1 MNKFFQLLK
10 VQMMN
15 YWLQGNAKTIRSQL
29 LRSVPLA
36 LFILGIASFYAAM
49 LFQGANAFVY
59 PYLIFL
65 AASIVMAISFFTT
78 LSTAQATFFEFKDYD
93 LLVSLP
99 VNKKWISFSKFL
111 SAMVNQWIISWVVLI
126 PVFVVCIAHY
136 SGSFQFAVFY
146 LLGMLLLPAVPVSLG
161 ILIALAFRWI
171 TAGTRFENLLKNI
184 LNVALVIFIIVIN
197 FSQNFGM
204 SGRSSESISTV
215 RKIGPGLVNQWFF
228 TPANWFAF
236 GTVLKDSMQLFY
248 LLLVAVIS
256 LGIVVTVYLK
266 LFDRIHH
273 RSAVTYHVKNFKLTK
288 AKGGS
293 QVIILVKREFKTLF
307 SNFAASLNIFMM
319 PLMGILAG
327 VTICYFTPQFL
338 VNFLISDGETIL
350 LPIIYFLTIFSGMP
364 IYSSSAIN
372 IEGTRFWI
380 IRSLPISE
388 RKFLMVKHFVGLFMS
403 IIGPMVCLI
412 LCSIH
417 FKFDSSLF
425 FTGFILVIS
434 LVVAINSFALLMNLL
449 LPKMIYDSPELAI
462 KKGGIGS
469 VLGGVVP
476 YLGSIILFVSFMK
489 SMEDSISNKVT
500 LMLCLAVIVAIMALV
515 LEVILWVYGPRK
527 IRKLG

>member
-1 MNKFFQLLK
+1 
-10 VQMMN
+10 
-15 YWLQGNAKTIRSQL
+15 
-29 LRSVPLA
+29 
-36 LFILGIASFYAAM
+36 
-49 LFQGANAFVY
+49 
-59 PYLIFL
+59 
-65 AASIVMAISFFTT
+65 
-78 LSTAQATFFEFKDYD
+78 
-93 LLVSLP
+93 
-99 VNKKWISFSKFL
+99 
-111 SAMVNQWIISWVVLI
+111 
-126 PVFVVCIAHY
+126 
-136 SGSFQFAVFY
+136 
-146 LLGMLLLPAVPVSLG
+146 
-161 ILIALAFRWI
+161 
-171 TAGTRFENLLKNI
+171 
-184 LNVALVIFIIVIN
+184 
-197 FSQNFGM
+197 
-204 SGRSSESISTV
+204 
-215 RKIGPGLVNQWFF
+215 
-228 TPANWFAF
+228 
-236 GTVLKDSMQLFY
+236 
-248 LLLVAVIS
+248 
-256 LGIVVTVYLK
+256 
-266 LFDRIHH
+266 
-273 RSAVTYHVKNFKLTK
+273 
-288 AKGGS
+288 
-293 QVIILVKREFKTLF
+293 
-307 SNFAASLNIFMM
+307 
-319 PLMGILAG
+319 MGILAG

-417 FKFDSSLF
+417 FKFDASLF

-515 LEVILWVYGPRK
+515 LEVILWVYGPKK